1 MSSVSQHAQRS
12 SSSVPALPPVDEER
26 GDVADQLTDT
36 DESDDNEHGAFY
48 DHADHSASSQRSVLI
63 AQLRER
69 RNLLRARAEMLLKQM
84 PATPPAPRSIV
95 SSPLNPH
102 VHVSDVHVLAV
113 ELERCAWN
121 PVMELANLVFAI
133 CSRSWDAEHQER
145 SARVCSFYASRD
157 GGRREKAWTALI
169 SSSMIDSPFDANT
182 HTADS
187 GMIHTSRSLRSS
199 PPRAHSAATALWE
212 AALVDE
218 QRRLRIRS
226 NPHQTHTSLPA
237 ESSNQWSV
245 TPFRAVHHRGI
256 NDDGIS
262 SDEDDGGA
270 AELEA
275 LVALKYA
282 ENCTARRP
290 LQHLPPPTRLSS
302 LLQ

>member
-1 MSSVSQHAQRS
+1 MSSAPQQAHRS
-12 SSSVPALPPVDEER
+12 SIVSALLPDEENE
-26 GDVADQLTDT
+26 GVADQLTDT
-36 DESDDNEHGAFY
+36 DESYDDEHGASY
-48 DHADHSASSQRSVLI
+48 DHTDHSASSQRSVLI

-84 PATPPAPRSIV
+84 PATPPAPQSIV
-95 SSPLNPH
+95 SPLLNPH
-102 VHVSDVHVLAV
+102 VHVSDVHVFAA

-157 GGRREKAWTALI
+157 GGRREKAWAALV
-169 SSSMIDSPFDANT
+169 SSRMVDSPFDNKQ
-182 HTADS
+182 TADS
-187 GMIHTSRSLRSS
+187 GKIYTSRSLRSS

-226 NPHQTHTSLPA
+226 NPHQTHALLPA
-237 ESSNQWSV
+237 ESSQQNHWSV
-245 TPFRAVHHRGI
+245 TPFRAVHHGGI
-256 NDDGIS
+256 GDDGVS

-282 ENCTARRP
+282 ENCSARRP
-290 LQHLPPPTRLSS
+290 LHHLRPVTRLSS